1 MAENPIKT
9 PDAPVDPS
17 TEETEP
23 TRLQVFVNKHPRAAK
38 IVAITGAVTA
48 VIGASHV
55 TRTVSARRHHIVQA
69 GDHAKEAL
77 DELSASVS
85 PTDSEA

>member
-1 MAENPIKT
+1 MAENNTKLAEATENPAL
-9 PDAPVDPS
+9 DEVD
-17 TEETEP
+17 P

-38 IVAITGAVTA
+38 IVAVTGAVAA
-48 VIGASHV
+48 VVGVSHL
-55 TRTVSARRHHIVQA
+55 TRTVAARKHHLAQA

-85 PTDSEA
+85 PTDPEA